1 VTTTRRAQRPAAAA
15 EVSGAPWLVIGL
27 GNPGPEYANTR
38 HNLGARV
45 VTLLAERFG
54 ERLKKSRNRA
64 QVAELRDGDQRVV
77 LARPDGYM
85 NESGGPASL
94 LARYYKVP
102 VDRIVIVYDDIDLA
116 EGKLQVRRG
125 GGTAGHNGIKDV
137 VKALSSPDFHRV
149 RLGVG
154 RPPGRQDPA
163 DYVLAPIP
171 KRLAEDL
178 GVLVERGADAAMDVI
193 RLPLAEA
200 QNRNNG

>member
-1 VTTTRRAQRPAAAA
+1 MTRRAPRPAGTTEA
-15 EVSGAPWLVIGL
+15 SGAPWLVIGL
-27 GNPGPEYANTR
+27 GNPGPEYANSR

-45 VTLLAERFG
+45 VTLLADRFG

-64 QVAELRDGDQRVV
+64 QVAEVRDGTERVV

-102 VDRIVIVYDDIDLA
+102 VDRIVVVYDDIDLPD
-116 EGKLQVRRG
+116 GKLQVRRS

-137 VKALSSPDFHRV
+137 VKALGSPDFYRV

-178 GVLVERGADAAMDVI
+178 GVLVERGADAAMDVV